1 MQRPPFDPARAGSR
15 AAPVLACLALL
26 GATACATAC
35 GDARHRAPG
44 TVTLAP
50 PALGDGWP
58 VSTPA
63 SEGLDSAILAGA
75 FHAVD
80 ADDDLATVRAL
91 LVVRHG
97 RLVAE
102 GYFHG
107 AGRDTLHDVRS
118 VTKSVTSLVVGSALA
133 RGELRGV
140 TETVGERLG
149 DLLDGDADP
158 RKRAITLGD
167 LLTMRAGL
175 RWSEHARGDH
185 DPLTMY
191 RATDSAR
198 WVLAFPMDADPGRT
212 FTYSTGNSQLVSAM
226 VTRATG
232 RTLAQLAATRLFEP
246 LGIRDLRWERHPDG
260 LSFGGVRLFL
270 RARDLARIGE
280 LGLRGGRWGARQLVP
295 ADWLRE
301 STRAHVATA
310 DGGYGYGWWVRPRGY
325 AAQGWGGQYV
335 YVLPDADAVVVMTAD
350 PDRGVHLDF
359 AVVEGLI
366 DRHVRVALRDRAPA
380 THARRARVR

>member
-1 MQRPPFDPARAGSR
+1 MLRLQPAPACAGSR
-15 AAPVLACLALL
+15 PTLAAARLALL
-26 GATACATAC
+26 LVVTACADVRE
-35 GDARHRAPG
+35 GVG
-44 TVTLAP
+44 GVVTLAP
-50 PALGDGWP
+50 PARADGWP

-63 SEGLDSAILAGA
+63 VEGLDSATLAGA
-75 FHAVD
+75 FRTVEAED
-80 ADDDLATVRAL
+80 GLATVRAL
-91 LVVRHG
+91 LIVRHG

-118 VTKSVTSLVVGSALA
+118 VTKSVTSLLVGTAIA
-133 RGELRGV
+133 RGELRGPA
-140 TETVGERLG
+140 ERVGERLG
-149 DLLDGDADP
+149 DLLADAADP

-175 RWSEHARGDH
+175 RWSEHARRDH

-191 RATDSAR
+191 RAVSSAGY
-198 WVLAFPMDADPGRT
+198 VLAFPMDGSPGQT
-212 FTYSTGNSQLVSAM
+212 FTYSTGNTQLVSAM
-226 VTRATG
+226 MTRATG
-232 RTLAQLAATRLFEP
+232 RTLAELAATRLFEP
-246 LGIRDLRWERHPDG
+246 LGIRDVRWERHPDG
-260 LSFGGVRLFL
+260 LSYGGVRLFL

-280 LGLRGGRWGARQLVP
+280 LALRGGRWGSRQLVP

-325 AAQGWGGQYV
+325 TAQGWGGQYV
-335 YVLPDADAVVVMTAD
+335 YVLPDLDAVVVMTAD

-359 AVVEGLI
+359 DVVERLV
-366 DRHVRVALRDRAPA
+366 DRHVRAARRDGEPPTQA
-380 THARRARVR
+380 HAR